1 MDRLRNEA
9 SINKSVFPRRS
20 PFHQR
25 PWMTSLGAAAAGG
38 EGNKGL
44 KGIVAGNVII
54 VTILYY
60 YVINIC
66 INNMCAR

>member
-1 MDRLRNEA
+1 
-9 SINKSVFPRRS
+9 
-20 PFHQR
+20 
-25 PWMTSLGAAAAGG
+25 MTSLGAAAAGG